1 MRPID
6 MPLHFSIQAEQSVLG
21 SLLVSNASFDKVTD
35 LTTEDFY
42 HHDHRKIFDEI
53 VRQISTGKI
62 CDVITAYDGLRDEID
77 DGLRYLHQLTELTP
91 SAASIRSHANI
102 VIEYAKKRKLIGVC
116 REAIDE
122 APQRKVAELSDW
134 VASELERLSKGSTG
148 RDPEAISE
156 SLKTYVDLLQAR
168 IDGTIKPISTGFI
181 DLDNRLDGGFERGTL
196 NVLAARPS
204 MGKTA
209 FGLAL
214 ARNVA
219 EWGSVGFLSMEM
231 PVSQI
236 NDRNVAAMA
245 RVPISWLRKP
255 DETNEENWTRLTA
268 AFAKAQQMKLW
279 IDDETGLNMSAIR
292 AKARFIKRRSGLD
305 LLIID
310 QLSFITGSNAENKSY
325 EIGEYTRGL
334 LALAKELDC
343 VVVLLAQLNRECEK
357 RNNKRPILSDL
368 SSSGSIEQDA
378 STVMML
384 YRDEIYNPD
393 TPDKGICEVIT
404 VKQRQGEPG
413 VTPLTYI
420 GNQTRFESVVFSWK
434 PPAMRDEPR
443 DRGFD

>member
-6 MPLHFSIQAEQSVLG
+6 MPLMFSMRAEQSVLG
-21 SLLVSNASFDKVTD
+21 CLLNLNSALDKITD
-35 LTTEDFY
+35 LKTDEFY
-42 HHDHRKIFDEI
+42 HADHRKIFDEI
-53 VRQISTGKI
+53 VKQINAGKV
-62 CDVITAYDGLRDEID
+62 CDVITVYDGLGDAID
-77 DGLRYLHQLTELTP
+77 DGLVYLNLLAVSTF

-102 VIEYAKKRKLIGVC
+102 VIEFAKKRKLTAIC

-122 APQRKVAELSDW
+122 IPVRPVPEISNHVAN
-134 VASELERLSKGSTG
+134 ELERLSQGAAGK
-148 RDPEAISE
+148 DPKRFSD
-156 SLKTYVDLLQAR
+156 SLTSYVELLQAR
-168 IDGTIKPISTGFI
+168 VDGSIKPISTGFL
-181 DLDNRLDGGFERGTL
+181 DLDLRLDGGFERGTL

-209 FGLAL
+209 FGLAM

-231 PVSQI
+231 PFSQV

-255 DETNEENWTRLTA
+255 NDADEENWTRLTA
-268 AFAKAQQMKLW
+268 AFAKADEMKLW
-279 IDDETGLNMSAIR
+279 IDDETSLNISAIR
-292 AKARFIKRRSGLD
+292 SKARYIKRRSGLD

-343 VVVLLAQLNRECEK
+343 VVLLLAQLNRDCEK
-357 RNNKRPILSDL
+357 RNNKRPMLSDL

-378 STVMML
+378 STVIML

-413 VTPLTYI
+413 ITPLTYI
-420 GNQTRFESVVFSWK
+420 GNQTRFESVAFKWQS
-434 PPAMRDEPR
+434 PAMREEAR
-443 DRGFD
+443 SNGFD

>member
-1 MRPID
+1 MRPVD
-6 MPLHFSIQAEQSVLG
+6 MPLMFSMQAEQSILG
-21 SLLVSNASFDKVTD
+21 CLLNSNSALDKITD
-35 LTTEDFY
+35 LTTDDFY
-42 HHDHRKIFDEI
+42 HADHRKIFDEI
-53 VRQISTGKI
+53 VKQVTAGKV
-62 CDVITAYDGLRDEID
+62 CDVITAYDGLGDAID
-77 DGLRYLHQLTELTP
+77 DGLVYLNLLAVSTP
-91 SAASIRSHANI
+91 SAASIRAHANI
-102 VIEYAKKRKLIGVC
+102 VIEYSRKRKFTAIC
-116 REAIDE
+116 REAIDDTPVKPVPE
-122 APQRKVAELSDW
+122 ISDW
-134 VASELERLSKGSTG
+134 VATELERLSQGATG
-148 RDPEAISE
+148 KDPKILSD
-156 SLKTYVDLLQAR
+156 SLTNYVELLQAR
-168 IDGTIKPISTGFI
+168 VDGSIKPISTGFL
-181 DLDNRLDGGFERGTL
+181 DLDLRLDGGFERGTL

-255 DETNEENWTRLTA
+255 NDADEENWTRLTS
-268 AFAKAQQMKLW
+268 AFAKADQMKLW
-279 IDDETGLNMSAIR
+279 VDDDTGLNLSAIR
-292 AKARFIKRRSGLD
+292 SKARYIKRRSGLD
-305 LLIID
+305 LLVID
-310 QLSFITGSNAENKSY
+310 QLSFITGSTAENKAY
-325 EIGEYTRGL
+325 EIGDYTRGL

-343 VVVLLAQLNRECEK
+343 VVLLLAQLNRECEK

-420 GNQTRFESVVFSWK
+420 GNQTRFENVAFKWQ
-434 PPAMRDEPR
+434 PPALREAVR
-443 DRGFD
+443 SRGFD

>member
-1 MRPID
+1 MKPHD
-6 MPLHFSIQAEQSVLG
+6 MPLMFSMQAEQSVLG
-21 SLLVSNASFDKVTD
+21 CLLSSNAALDKITD

-42 HHDHRKIFDEI
+42 HADHRKIFDEI
-53 VRQISTGKI
+53 VKQITSGKI
-62 CDVITAYDGLRDEID
+62 CDVITAYDGLGDAID
-77 DGLRYLHQLTELTP
+77 DGLVYLNQLAVSTP
-91 SAASIRSHANI
+91 SAASIRAHANI
-102 VIEYAKKRKLIGVC
+102 VIEYAKKRKFTAVC

-122 APQRKVAELSDW
+122 TSYKTVPEISDW
-134 VASELERLSKGSTG
+134 MAAELERLSRGAGSK
-148 RDPEAISE
+148 DPTMFSD
-156 SLKTYVDLLQAR
+156 SLTSYVELLQAR
-168 IDGTIKPISTGFI
+168 VDGSIKPIATGFL
-181 DLDNRLDGGFERGTL
+181 DLDLRLDGGFERGTL

-236 NDRNVAAMA
+236 NDRNVAAIA
-245 RVPISWLRKP
+245 KVPISWLRKP
-255 DETNEENWTRLTA
+255 DEADQENWTRLTA
-268 AFAKAQQMKLW
+268 AFAKAQEMKLW
-279 IDDETGLNMSAIR
+279 VDDETGLSLSAIR
-292 AKARFIKRRSGLD
+292 SKARYIKRRSGLD
-305 LLIID
+305 LLVID
-310 QLSFITGSNAENKSY
+310 QLSFITGSNAENKAY
-325 EIGEYTRGL
+325 EIGDYTRGL

-343 VVVLLAQLNRECEK
+343 VVLLLAQLNRECEK

-378 STVMML
+378 STVIML
-384 YRDEIYNPD
+384 YRDEIYHPD

-420 GNQTRFESVVFSWK
+420 GNQTRFENVAFKWQ
-434 PPAMRDEPR
+434 PPALREAVSS
-443 DRGFD
+443 RGFD

>member
-1 MRPID
+1 MRPVD
-6 MPLHFSIQAEQSVLG
+6 MPLMFSIQAEQSVLG
-21 SLLVSNASFDKVTD
+21 CLLVSNAAYDKITD
-35 LTTEDFY
+35 LATEHFY
-42 HHDHRKIFDEI
+42 HADHRKIFDEI
-53 VRQISTGKI
+53 VRQISGGKI
-62 CDVITAYDGLRDEID
+62 CDVITLYDGLGDAID
-77 DGLRYLHQLTELTP
+77 DGLGYLHQLAQQTP
-91 SAASIRSHANI
+91 SAASIRAHANI
-102 VIEYAKKRKLIGVC
+102 VIEYARKRKFTAVC

-122 APQRKVAELSDW
+122 APKREVPELSDW
-134 VASELERLSKGSTG
+134 MANELELLSKGSAG
-148 RDPEAISE
+148 RDPEVISE
-156 SLKTYVDLLQAR
+156 SLKNYVDLLQAR

-181 DLDNRLDGGFERGTL
+181 DLDNRLDGGFELGTL
-196 NVLAARPS
+196 NVVAARPS

-231 PVSQI
+231 PTSQI

-310 QLSFITGSNAENKSY
+310 QLSFITGSNTENKSY

-334 LALAKELDC
+334 LALAKELDIA
-343 VVVLLAQLNRECEK
+343 VLLLAQLNRECEK
-357 RNNKRPILSDL
+357 RNNKRPLLADL

-393 TPDKGICEVIT
+393 TPDKGVCEVIT

-420 GNQTRFESVVFSWK
+420 GNQTRFETMAFKWQ
-434 PPAMRDEPR
+434 PPTLREEARS
-443 DRGFD
+443 RGFD